1 MGIFGRVD
9 ARALGFNTA
18 YFQLARARG
27 EPQHWCRLA
36 TPIGTVVVSG
46 SHWSPAQAP
55 VIEVS
60 GNVMHNWNL

>member
-9 ARALGFNTA
+9 ARALGFNAA

-36 TPIGTVVVSG
+36 TPIGVVASG
-46 SHWSPAQAP
+46 SHRSPAQAA
-55 VIEVS
+55 VSELS
-60 GNVMHNWNL
+60 GNVMNN